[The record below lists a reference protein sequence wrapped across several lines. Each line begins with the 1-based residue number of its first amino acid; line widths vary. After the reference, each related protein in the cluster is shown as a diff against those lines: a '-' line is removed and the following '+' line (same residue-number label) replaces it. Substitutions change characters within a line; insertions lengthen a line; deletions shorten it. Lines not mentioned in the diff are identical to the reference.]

1 MTGFD
6 WAVVLVIG
14 ASTLLGWLRG
24 AIREVFALLALL
36 GALFAVRWLASDVAV
51 WLPDSI
57 PGAGLRTLAAGFAVW
72 VVSWITLTLLSLW
85 LRQLTHG
92 FGFGGADRLFGTVFG
107 LTRGLAIVMIVVLV
121 TSHTPLSRQPFWQ
134 RAIMSASL
142 ERAAERM
149 YNWVRERP
157 KTRQTGD
164 EGVVKVIESK
174 EIGARYARLM
184 V

>member
-6 WAVVLVIG
+6 WGVVLVIG
-14 ASTLLGWLRG
+14 VSALLGWLRG

-36 GALFAVRWLASDVAV
+36 GALFAARWLAGDVAS

-57 PGAGLRTLAAGFAVW
+57 PGSGIRTLVAGFAVW
-72 VVSWITLTLLSLW
+72 IAAWIALTLLGLW

-92 FGFGGADRLFGTVFG
+92 FGFGSADRFFGTLFG
-107 LTRGLAIVMIVVLV
+107 LTRGLAIVLIVVLV
-121 TSHTPLSRQPFWQ
+121 ASHTPLSRQHFWQ

-142 ERAAERM
+142 ERAAERIFS
-149 YNWVRERP
+149 WVRDRP
-157 KTRQTGD
+157 KTRQTRD
-164 EGVVKVIESK
+164 ENVVKVIESK